1 MAVAAAAAVG
11 ARRGRN
17 RGQLLVVEQE
27 LSRKAKENDAKRQQ
41 NEVAQS
47 ILDKYDADK
56 NGTLSPKEL
65 KAMLADYSLHRFKAE
80 VRPTAEDLVFLFRLF
95 DNGGKAGGGKADG
108 VIDRSEILSIL
119 GAWGDFM
126 KQKEI
131 VQNLSSKFDK
141 DDNHA
146 IDEEELQAI
155 LDATNKSPVKPEITK
170 WVMREAD
177 VSGNGTLNDLE
188 LARAL
193 CAFELL
199 SKGEP
204 NLRKDLQQGVQVDEN
219 LPKPTRSRTCS
230 VL

>member
-146 IDEEELQAI
+146 IDEEELQ
-155 LDATNKSPVKPEITK
+155 
-170 WVMREAD
+170 
-177 VSGNGTLNDLE
+177 VSVASLIPCDTGCDE
-188 LARAL
+188 QIARQARDHKVGHARGGCL
-193 CAFELL
+193 WQRH
-199 SKGEP
+199 S
-204 NLRKDLQQGVQVDEN
+204 Q
-219 LPKPTRSRTCS
+219 
-230 VL
+230 